1 LRDEEQEREYQILD
15 REAPQ
20 LELWLFQHDNLVD
33 AASRNNLT
41 EFLQMTRY
49 KRRKPPPYRTLPRLL
64 LRIPCGISLSY
75 FDTMTINGANGMALK
90 LKNNRAKAIV
100 DTAFAGKCAIPAVC
114 RYNIEGILATVRAV
128 EAKGSPAPIQ
138 LFPWSVDYADGLLLY
153 SATKAANKASVE
165 IGTCC

>member
-1 LRDEEQEREYQILD
+1 
-15 REAPQ
+15 
-20 LELWLFQHDNLVD
+20 
-33 AASRNNLT
+33 
-41 EFLQMTRY
+41 
-49 KRRKPPPYRTLPRLL
+49 
-64 LRIPCGISLSY
+64 
-75 FDTMTINGANGMALK
+75 MTINGANGMALK

-153 SATKAANKASVE
+153 SAAKAANKASVA
-165 IGTCC
+165 IGTRN